1 MAIDRKDY
9 QYIHNTLEKK
19 SIASNDNTLKVG
31 SKVKNL
37 LLELS
42 EENIWNGD
50 FRDYYGSQPSECW
63 EPYYKKRT
71 AKSVSFT
78 SAYSTDRVTQ
88 ELMIVGNDTKI
99 YYKYLKSAN

>member
-37 LLELS
+37 LLELN
-42 EENIWNGD
+42 EENIWELRSPRQVKMLHLNI
-50 FRDYYGSQPSECW
+50 S
-63 EPYYKKRT
+63 KT
-71 AKSVSFT
+71 
-78 SAYSTDRVTQ
+78 YS
-88 ELMIVGNDTKI
+88 
-99 YYKYLKSAN
+99 